1 MTVQVGDIYR
11 GTGHKWHHSA
21 TLLPRL
27 PYLIVLE
34 EQSNGLL
41 LCRGYDT
48 LHDEWYC
55 RRLTRS
61 HIANGYEKIE

>member
-11 GTGHKWHHSA
+11 GTGHNQR
-21 TLLPRL
+21 LL